1 MSNSSEAVVSALPQL
16 AGPSQVAGRWR
27 PLGALEPGRGAE
39 LERAREQVLGARSW
53 FAEPEHERR
62 TAVDVRSVL
71 ADRIGELRADLDR
84 YGVASVDLG
93 GPVSD
98 LDLIAFASEF
108 GTPAVEDDPHVQPY
122 VSANVVLDI
131 RPLTA
136 GADAATEPFSPR
148 PLKLHVEGTR
158 RPAAGRFRYLVFEY
172 REVTGPDRGGQTVLL
187 PMSELVA
194 DLGAAL
200 DTGRRIALHS
210 VDSGPIVS
218 DVDGRTVINY
228 RDPGADP
235 VQAFTDAEHLTG
247 VDVAEFL
254 RFLTRSLYAPE
265 RIRGVHPVPHR
276 LLVLDNTRFLHGR
289 TEQASPGPRRLRR
302 IRVLPRSAR

>member
-1 MSNSSEAVVSALPQL
+1 M
-16 AGPSQVAGRWR
+16 
-27 PLGALEPGRGAE
+27 
-39 LERAREQVLGARSW
+39 
-53 FAEPEHERR
+53 
-62 TAVDVRSVL
+62 D
-71 ADRIGELRADLDR
+71 ELRGDLDR
-84 YGVASVDLG
+84 YGVASVGLG

-98 LDLIAFASEF
+98 PDLIAFASEF

-136 GADAATEPFSPR
+136 GADGATEPFSPR
-148 PLKLHVEGTR
+148 PLTLHVEGTR
-158 RPAAGRFRYLVFEY
+158 RPAARRFRYLVFEY
-172 REVTGPDRGGQTVLL
+172 REVTGPDSGGQTLLL

-194 DLGAAL
+194 ELGDAL

-228 RDPGADP
+228 RDPGSDP
-235 VQAFTDAEHLTG
+235 VDAFVDAEQLTSE
-247 VDVAEFL
+247 DAAEFL
-254 RFLTRSLYAPE
+254 RSLTRSLYAPE

-289 TEQASPGPRRLRR
+289 TEQAFPGPRRLRR
-302 IRVLPRSAR
+302 IRVLPRAAGQHR